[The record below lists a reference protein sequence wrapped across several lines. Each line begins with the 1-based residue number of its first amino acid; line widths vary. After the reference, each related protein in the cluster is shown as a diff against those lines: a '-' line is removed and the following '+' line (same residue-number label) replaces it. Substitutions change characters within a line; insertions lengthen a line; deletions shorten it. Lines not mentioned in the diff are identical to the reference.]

1 MKRILFMLTMLSV
14 MSLTCAADY
23 TYPYITF
30 VKADGQS
37 MTFSAS
43 GITMTPQSGVL
54 TVNSDSGTETFTI
67 SELSKMYFS
76 QDTPD
81 AITAVNDAENTNG
94 KVQLYTVSGQYIGQY
109 ASVSAAQK
117 AMQQG
122 VVYVVKT
129 VKETMKGVKK

>member
-37 MTFSAS
+37 LTFSAS

-76 QDTPD
+76 QDHYRCQRCGKHQRQGTT
-81 AITAVNDAENTNG
+81 IYRKRTIHRAVC
-94 KVQLYTVSGQYIGQY
+94 QC
-109 ASVSAAQK
+109 
-117 AMQQG
+117 
-122 VVYVVKT
+122 
-129 VKETMKGVKK
+129 